1 MATRTRIT
9 SRRRSPHAVARGGYT
24 LFESLLAS
32 AVLAVAVVG
41 ISSVLAASYQQSAI
55 RGNTGTALSLA
66 QQLMEE
72 IAGKP
77 LDPPAQPDKPGWSQ
91 GQTDRSQYDTV
102 DDYNGYTDLSNGIQM
117 PDGTTVDMG
126 DGGSYTRVVTV
137 TPNARP
143 ASAPAS
149 APASDFMLV
158 TVTIKMPHNQN
169 ISVSQLMTRA
179 TIAR

>member
-1 MATRTRIT
+1 MATRARTTNRLP
-9 SRRRSPHAVARGGYT
+9 RRSGYT

-32 AVLAVAVVG
+32 SVLAIAVVG

-72 IAGKP
+72 ISSKP
-77 LDPPAQPDKPGWSQ
+77 LDPPQQPDKPGWSQ

-102 DDYNGYTDLSNGIQM
+102 DDYNGYSELSSGIQM

-137 TPNARP
+137 TANARP
-143 ASAPAS
+143 AGAPTSAPQ
-149 APASDFMLV
+149 SDFVMV
-158 TVTIKMPHNQN
+158 TVTVQMPHNQAV
-169 ISVSQLMTRA
+169 SVSQLMTRA
-179 TIAR
+179 TMTR